1 MVKVSQK
8 SIIEVKDQGHK
19 IKKEM
24 SKYLRLWPFILLS
37 VCLAISVVFIQLRYT
52 KKQYKS
58 VSKIKILSSNK
69 GLELPQAGFIF
80 SRPNI
85 NLENNIEIIKSSR
98 LWEELVV
105 KLDLVTSF
113 YQFGNVLLTE
123 IPQIPFNYNLK
134 VPISTINSSQKFK
147 LEVRDT
153 GLYIFENNAVD
164 PIVLP
169 QYTTV
174 GEDHNLPFQL
184 SLTSL
189 ESIKAARGT
198 VYEIHID
205 PVKTVADRLR
215 QKFNVT
221 TVGKGSELLELSM
234 EGELKAK
241 SERILNGLMEVFEVD
256 GIQLRQSISERTIDF
271 IQERFSV
278 LGKELDSIETGIKD
292 YKVANNM
299 LSVESKAASDLIKF
313 NLSEE
318 ALVAIEAQFLVLEFI
333 EKTIELPLD
342 HLEILP
348 NFIMEEELS
357 INSEIKAYNDLVF
370 QLDRLKF
377 DASTNNPKYKQLLKE
392 LEGLKENLEVSLE
405 LLSLQLQTKKTQIE
419 LKNDSYNTA
428 LQDIPSMELYM
439 RNVQRQQQIKETLYL
454 FLLQKREEAAINKAI
469 TEPTMQVVEYASSW
483 WDPISPV
490 PKNLFTMALLIGLAV
505 PIGIIYLSLLLDTKL
520 KSTEDMK
527 SFAEGLPILGEI
539 PFVKDKNSRLLLE
552 KNDKSPFSEAYRILS
567 YNLSFVLPMK
577 PNGEGHIILSTSTIK
592 GEGKTFTSVNL
603 VLALESLGKRVL
615 LIGADLRNP
624 QIHKTVGCSK
634 NNAGLSSYLYN
645 PEINWKSL
653 IMPLEAYDN
662 LDVITSGPIPPNAA
676 QLLNNGRLGL
686 LLKEAKLEYDFII
699 IDSAPTLSVTDSM
712 LIVPLVDL
720 TLFVARYG
728 FTDKEL
734 LRYSTDLSASGKIT
748 NLAYVFNGVKAVRS
762 YGYKYGYKYG
772 YNYGY
777 NYGYGEGK

>member
-1 MVKVSQK
+1 
-8 SIIEVKDQGHK
+8 
-19 IKKEM
+19 
-24 SKYLRLWPFILLS
+24 
-37 VCLAISVVFIQLRYT
+37 
-52 KKQYKS
+52 
-58 VSKIKILSSNK
+58 
-69 GLELPQAGFIF
+69 
-80 SRPNI
+80 
-85 NLENNIEIIKSSR
+85 
-98 LWEELVV
+98 
-105 KLDLVTSF
+105 
-113 YQFGNVLLTE
+113 
-123 IPQIPFNYNLK
+123 
-134 VPISTINSSQKFK
+134 
-147 LEVRDT
+147 
-153 GLYIFENNAVD
+153 
-164 PIVLP
+164 
-169 QYTTV
+169 
-174 GEDHNLPFQL
+174 
-184 SLTSL
+184 
-189 ESIKAARGT
+189 
-198 VYEIHID
+198 
-205 PVKTVADRLR
+205 
-215 QKFNVT
+215 
-221 TVGKGSELLELSM
+221 
-234 EGELKAK
+234 
-241 SERILNGLMEVFEVD
+241 
-256 GIQLRQSISERTIDF
+256 
-271 IQERFSV
+271 
-278 LGKELDSIETGIKD
+278 
-292 YKVANNM
+292 
-299 LSVESKAASDLIKF
+299 
-313 NLSEE
+313 
-318 ALVAIEAQFLVLEFI
+318 
-333 EKTIELPLD
+333 
-342 HLEILP
+342 
-348 NFIMEEELS
+348 MEEELS
-357 INSEIKAYNDLVF
+357 INSEIKAYNELVF

-392 LEGLKENLEVSLE
+392 LESLKENLEISLE
-405 LLSLQLQTKKTQIE
+405 LLSLQLQTKKTEIE
-419 LKNDSYNTA
+419 LKNDSYNSA

-567 YNLSFVLPMK
+567 YNLSFVLPIK

-592 GEGKTFTSVNL
+592 GEGKTFTSINL

-615 LIGADLRNP
+615 LIGGDLRNP

-653 IMPLEAYDN
+653 IMPLGAYDN

-699 IDSAPTLSVTDSM
+699 IDSAPTLLVTDSM

-734 LRYSTDLSASGKIT
+734 LSYSTDLSASGKIT